1 MIQEKNMRDNGFVNR
16 RPRVRFPLPARTG
29 SQAHRAPRAL
39 ADVAGMFGRAFR
51 EAIAARKDGQ

>member
-1 MIQEKNMRDNGFVNR
+1 MRDNGFVNR